1 MKDAINPSH
10 YKNEGQ
16 PECIELIHRLVQNCT
31 DPFLGFCLGQ
41 IKYIYRF
48 GKKDPAKTCE
58 DVKKFIWYTS
68 HYLNNFT
75 EEKLPVK
82 ARTLKEAKDIA
93 YYFACDK
100 GDYKNQVYDIVIAVC
115 MLESKD
121 DLRYVVSK
129 LEELVQMIESN

>member
-1 MKDAINPSH
+1 MYRTNS
-10 YKNEGQ
+10 
-16 PECIELIHRLVQNCT
+16 QNRT
-31 DPFLGFCLGQ
+31 KL
-41 IKYIYRF
+41 YRSF
-48 GKKDPAKTCE
+48 SRILSWPNQKDPAKTCE

-68 HYLNNFT
+68 HYLSNFT

-82 ARTLKEAKDIA
+82 ARTLEEAKDIA

-121 DLRYVVSK
+121 DLKYVISK
-129 LEELVQMIESN
+129 LEELVQMM

>member
-16 PECIELIHRLVQNCT
+16 PECIELIHGIVQNCT

-68 HYLNNFT
+68 HYLSNFT

-82 ARTLKEAKDIA
+82 ARTLEEAKDIA

-121 DLRYVVSK
+121 DLRYVIFK

>member
-1 MKDAINPSH
+1 ML
-10 YKNEGQ
+10 
-16 PECIELIHRLVQNCT
+16 CIIIYTFEKITCPRCFST
-31 DPFLGFCLGQ
+31 D
-41 IKYIYRF
+41 IYRF

-82 ARTLKEAKDIA
+82 ARTLEEAKDIA

-121 DLRYVVSK
+121 DLEYVISK
-129 LEELVQMIESN
+129 LEELVQMMEQ